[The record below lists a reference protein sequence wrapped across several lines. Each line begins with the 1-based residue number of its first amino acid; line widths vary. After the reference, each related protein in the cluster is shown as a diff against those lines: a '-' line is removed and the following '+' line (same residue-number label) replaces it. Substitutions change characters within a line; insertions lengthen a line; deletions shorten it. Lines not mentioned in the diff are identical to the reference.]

1 MLDTVDPAVAGFS
14 EARLERVTQWLEAQV
29 SQGKLAGASTLIAR
43 HGKIAY
49 QQSAG
54 FADKE
59 IGRAFALDTIVRIYS
74 MTKPVTTVAAM
85 MLYEAGCFQLD
96 DPVAKYLPE
105 FADTPVWSGGD
116 SPIDQ
121 TVKQSAPMQVRHL
134 MNHTSG
140 LTYGFMNTT
149 PVDALYRER
158 AIEFQSRKESLADI
172 VTRLAQIPLLCQ
184 PGSQW
189 NYSVATDVLGR
200 LVEVWSAM
208 SLADFCE
215 QKIFVPLQMHDT
227 AFWVPEQSQDR
238 FAALYLPEMG
248 GDMSSIG
255 GGSERVPQELRGGLK
270 LADSS
275 ENSVYL
281 SPPSSHSGGGG
292 LVGTIGDYAR
302 FCQMLINLGELDGER
317 LLAPSTIKYM
327 RSNQL
332 PNNSDMA
339 AMGQPV
345 WSETSYDGIGFG
357 LGFAVVLDPVK
368 ASIIASVGEHHWGGA
383 ASTFFWIDP
392 EEDLFVIFFTQ
403 LRPSSTYPIRRELR
417 ARVYQALVEA

>member
-1 MLDTVDPAVAGFS
+1 MLETVVPAMAGFS
-14 EARLERVTQWLEAQV
+14 EERLQRVTQWLEDQV
-29 SQGKLAGASTLIAR
+29 SQGRLAGASALIAR

-49 QQSAG
+49 QQCTG

-59 IGRAFALDTIVRIYS
+59 AGKAFSLDTIVRIYS
-74 MTKPVTTVAAM
+74 MSKPVTTVAAM
-85 MLYEAGCFQLD
+85 MLYERGCFQLD

-105 FADTPVWSGGD
+105 FADTPVWTGGD
-116 SPIDQ
+116 APITS
-121 TVKQSAPMQVRHL
+121 TVPQQLPMQVRQL
-134 MNHTSG
+134 MNHTAG
-140 LTYGFMNTT
+140 LTYGFMSTT

-158 AIEFQSRKESLADI
+158 AIEFQSRSESLADI
-172 VTRLAQIPLLCQ
+172 VTRLAGIPLLCQ

-200 LVEVWSAM
+200 LVEVWSGM
-208 SLADFCE
+208 SLAEFC
-215 QKIFVPLQMHDT
+215 QQHIFAPLQMHDT
-227 AFWVPEQSQDR
+227 AFWVPEEKQDR
-238 FAALYLPEMG
+238 FAALYLPAVG

-255 GGSERVPQELRGGLK
+255 SDAGRVAPELRGGLK
-270 LADSS
+270 LAESS

-281 SPPSSHSGGGG
+281 SPPTSDSGGGG

-302 FCQMLINLGELDGER
+302 FCQMIINAGELDGQR
-317 LLAPSTIKYM
+317 LLAPKTVKFM

-332 PNNSDMA
+332 PDNNDMA

-357 LGFAVVLDPVK
+357 LGFAVVLDPAK
-368 ASIIASVGEHHWGGA
+368 AAIIASVGEHHWGGA

-417 ARVYQALVEA
+417 VRVYQALVEG